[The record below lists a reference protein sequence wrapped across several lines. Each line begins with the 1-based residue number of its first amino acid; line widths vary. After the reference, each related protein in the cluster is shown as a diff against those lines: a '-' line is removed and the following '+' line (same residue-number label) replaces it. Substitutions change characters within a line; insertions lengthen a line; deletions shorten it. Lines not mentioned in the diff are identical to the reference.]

1 MADSTEAASN
11 DRFNNRVA
19 LSIALIATFL
29 AVSTIKSG
37 NVEQAL
43 AQAQAERNN
52 SWAWYQ
58 AVRVREDMATY
69 ELANL
74 TRAGQATEVAAQ
86 QAELGRIRARL
97 EEVSG
102 RAKAAEKD
110 LEQLNALADQY
121 DLSDALI
128 AIAMSLLAVCA
139 LARNR
144 PLYWFGF
151 ATAIVGGAW
160 ASASMA
166 GLILPARQWLS
177 WLI

>member
-1 MADSTEAASN
+1 MADDTGPTSDEQ
-11 DRFNNRVA
+11 FNNRVA

-37 NVEQAL
+37 NVEQSL

-74 TRAGQATEVAAQ
+74 KRAAHSNEVAAQ
-86 QAELGRIRARL
+86 EEELRRIRDRL
-97 EEVSG
+97 AEVSG

-110 LEQLNALADQY
+110 LERLNALADQY

-139 LARNR
+139 LVRNR

-151 ATAIVGGAW
+151 ATAAAGAAW

-166 GLILPARQWLS
+166 GIILPARQWLA